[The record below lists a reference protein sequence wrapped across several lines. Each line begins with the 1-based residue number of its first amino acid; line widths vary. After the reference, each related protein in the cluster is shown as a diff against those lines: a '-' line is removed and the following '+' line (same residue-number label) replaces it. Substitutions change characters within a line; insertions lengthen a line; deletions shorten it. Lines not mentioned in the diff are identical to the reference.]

1 MYYNPTTREKITR
14 DELKRR
20 LNASFLGRQESID
33 GWVLLHN
40 GRVPETQSGQS
51 AVPAAVEFVDGRY
64 VQTYEVSGSPQPEPA
79 SVEDR
84 IRELE
89 DALLEIA
96 EIVGGE

>member
-1 MYYNPTTREKITR
+1 MYYNPDTHEKITR

-20 LNASFLGRQESID
+20 LNASFPVRQEMVG
-33 GWVLLHN
+33 GWFLLHA
-40 GRVPETQSGQS
+40 GSTPELQYGQS
-51 AVPAAVEFVDGRY
+51 VVPASVELVDGRY
-64 VQTYEVSGSPQPEPA
+64 VQTYEVSGSPQPEPVP
-79 SVEDR
+79 VEDR